1 MPPSRTRRHHEHQ
14 TEQGPD
20 RAFLVSI
27 DWIQLGKQKE
37 TLVEQISQ
45 RTEALE
51 DLADTDPTIEDLT
64 GILHLIDGLQDFFD
78 AYLPEPESSRL
89 RARPVGVA
97 ARSALSGMRPAG
109 RGGPVT
115 PNRLMRLSITTFVTV
130 LVALLLTLFFTADN
144 AATQRCIDKGNSAEF
159 CGWR

>member
-1 MPPSRTRRHHEHQ
+1 MSTRLSKDP
-14 TEQGPD
+14 TEY
-20 RAFLVSI
+20 FLVSI

-78 AYLPEPESSRL
+78 AYLPEEVR
-89 RARPVGVA
+89 
-97 ARSALSGMRPAG
+97 
-109 RGGPVT
+109 
-115 PNRLMRLSITTFVTV
+115 
-130 LVALLLTLFFTADN
+130 
-144 AATQRCIDKGNSAEF
+144 
-159 CGWR
+159 